1 MGNFFST
8 ECATMK
14 NRAPGIR
21 ALAGATLLVLLV
33 RSGEGFSRG
42 NHHPALALS
51 VTADD
56 QSDRLVCTARQTR
69 LPAGSGAI
77 ILQILLPPS
86 STVKSA
92 MLKSASG
99 QLAVDL
105 PPRPWWP
112 VIYETTLD
120 GKKAKC
126 APSGAFVLVVE
137 GEFETTTVSCP
148 ETPLFKAGA
157 CE

>member
-1 MGNFFST
+1 MGNFFPT
-8 ECATMK
+8 DCARMK
-14 NRAPGIR
+14 NRAPGIG
-21 ALAGATLLVLLV
+21 ALASATLLVLLV

-42 NHHPALALS
+42 NHLPALALS
-51 VTADD
+51 VTTDA
-56 QSDRLVCTARQTR
+56 QSEKLVCTARQTR

-92 MLKSASG
+92 VLKTASG
-99 QLAVDL
+99 QLSVDL
-105 PPRPWWP
+105 PARPWWP
-112 VIYETTLD
+112 VVYETMLD

-137 GEFETTTVSCP
+137 GEFETNTVSCP
-148 ETPLFKAGA
+148 ETPLFNAGA